1 MKNVVSGELLSLAS
15 MRDVTDWGLVKKAS
29 WHSWTWLGSN
39 LSSLRLVLQAQC
51 GCCSRSIIKE
61 LWSTEGS
68 NERNSL
74 WFGINQNCS
83 LLIFDSKSLFLWSS
97 CHEYESL
104 RGTEV
109 YPRAFTSMS
118 SNGRHVIRTLLEIE
132 HTSIVLRLF
141 EVTAASFTMH
151 GKLGLNE
158 RINGMVMYSPKRLG
172 DVEWEKIKYSI

>member
-1 MKNVVSGELLSLAS
+1 
-15 MRDVTDWGLVKKAS
+15 
-29 WHSWTWLGSN
+29 
-39 LSSLRLVLQAQC
+39 
-51 GCCSRSIIKE
+51 
-61 LWSTEGS
+61 
-68 NERNSL
+68 
-74 WFGINQNCS
+74 
-83 LLIFDSKSLFLWSS
+83 
-97 CHEYESL
+97 
-104 RGTEV
+104 
-109 YPRAFTSMS
+109 MS